1 MPFDIFIS
9 YKRKSLATANN
20 LYYRLT
26 TRGYS
31 TFYDLEEMG
40 RDNFNT
46 QLLQYIDNAKDV
58 FVILEEGSLDAC
70 KNGNWQQD
78 WFCREIA
85 YAIEKGKNIIPIL
98 LGGYKMPGESFFP
111 DEMRPLSLK
120 QAPEFSFSF
129 FDTYIDRL
137 IEKKFLLSSPNKQD
151 KATSVFKFYSNEN
164 CQVFKDGKLVC
175 SLDGMSDEPYYLPVN
190 RKGDYRFK
198 AVNNSTGKTKIID
211 ENIDA
216 VEEKNVQITWKHGL
230 NFKKF
235 LNNNKKG
242 CTITISLFTLF
253 AIVSIPIWF
262 LTQGKVAAPPALP
275 SPVDTTVE
283 APDTV
288 CTPVDL
294 GLPSG
299 TLWGDRNV
307 GAKYS
312 TDFGNLYAWGEITP
326 KNANSPLSLR
336 SNLNRITTAENDA
349 ATAVLGPEWSMP
361 TEEQFNELLYSCRWV
376 WTKINGHYGYQVI
389 GRNGNSIFL
398 PAAGRNPNGEIEYQN
413 QFGYYWTTERSTSL
427 FSRGLTF
434 PRKSKGKVENGYSTY
449 GRSIRGVFTKHEALT
464 D

>member
-1 MPFDIFIS
+1 MAFDIFIS

-26 TRGYS
+26 TRGYT

-46 QLLQYIDNAKDV
+46 QILQYIDNAKDV
-58 FVILEEGSLDAC
+58 FVILEEGSLEAC
-70 KNGNWQQD
+70 KNGTWQQD

-85 YAIEKGKNIIPIL
+85 YAIKKEKNIIPLL
-98 LGGYKMPGESFFP
+98 LGGYKMPDESFFP
-111 DEMRPLSLK
+111 DEMKPLSLK

-129 FDTYIDRL
+129 FGNYIDKL
-137 IEKKFLLSSPNKQD
+137 IEKKFLLSVPNKQD

-198 AVNNSTGKTKIID
+198 AINDSTGKTMILD
-211 ENIDA
+211 ETIDA
-216 VEEKNVQITWKHGL
+216 VEEKNVQVKWKYDL
-230 NFKKF
+230 NAKKLF
-235 LNNNKKG
+235 SKHKIG
-242 CTITISLFTLF
+242 CTITISFFTLL
-253 AIVSIPIWF
+253 AIVSIPFW
-262 LTQGKVAAPPALP
+262 LGTLGKKGAPPTRP
-275 SPVDTTVE
+275 NPIDVVE
-283 APDTV
+283 APDTI
-288 CTPVDL
+288 CTPVNL

-307 GAKYS
+307 GAKKY
-312 TDFGNLYAWGEITP
+312 TDFGDLYAWGEITP

-336 SNLNRITTAENDA
+336 SYLNRITTAENDA

-361 TEEQFNELLYSCRWV
+361 TEEQFNELLSSCRWV
-376 WTKINGHYGYQVI
+376 WKKINGHNGFQVI

-398 PAAGRNPNGEIEYQN
+398 PAAGRNPEGEIEYQN
-413 QFGYYWTTERSTSL
+413 QFGYYWTCERSTPL
-427 FSRGLTF
+427 LSRGLSF
-434 PRKSKGKVENGYSTY
+434 PIKGKGSVVNGYSTY
-449 GRSIRGVFTKHEALT
+449 GRSIRAVYDNEAVC

>member
-1 MPFDIFIS
+1 MAFDIFIS

-46 QLLQYIDNAKDV
+46 QILEYIDNAKDV

-70 KNGNWQQD
+70 KDGTWQQD

-85 YAIEKGKNIIPIL
+85 YAIKKEKNIIPIL
-98 LGGYKMPGESFFP
+98 LGGYKMPDESFFP
-111 DEMRPLSLK
+111 NEMKPLRLK
-120 QAPEFSFSF
+120 QGPEFSFSF
-129 FDTYIDRL
+129 FGTYIDRL
-137 IEKKFLLSSPNKQD
+137 IEKKFLISVPNKQD

-198 AVNNSTGKTKIID
+198 AINDSTGKTKIID

-216 VEEKNVQITWKHGL
+216 VEEKNVQITWKHKL
-230 NFKKF
+230 NIKQLFI
-235 LNNNKKG
+235 NNRKG
-242 CTITISLFTLF
+242 RIASFCVLALL
-253 AIVSIPIWF
+253 AIVFIPFIIEKNHF
-262 LTQGKVAAPPALP
+262 GHSTLTDT
-275 SPVDTTVE
+275 STPVDTAEVQ
-283 APDTV
+283 DTI
-288 CTPVDL
+288 CTPVNL

-307 GAKYS
+307 GAKRY

-326 KNANSPLSLR
+326 KNPYTLSLR
-336 SNLNRITTAENDA
+336 SYLKRITTAENDA
-349 ATAVLGPEWSMP
+349 ATAILGPEWSIP
-361 TEEQFNELLYSCRWV
+361 TAEQFNELLSSCRWV
-376 WTKINGHYGYQVI
+376 WKKINGHYGFQVI
-389 GRNGNSIFL
+389 GKNGNSIFL
-398 PAAGRNPNGEIEYQN
+398 PAAGRNPEGEIEFQN
-413 QFGYYWTTERSTSL
+413 QFGYYWTCERSTPL
-427 FSRGLTF
+427 LSRGLSF
-434 PRKSKGKVENGYSTY
+434 PKKGKGNVEDGYSTY
-449 GRSIRGVFTKHEALT
+449 GRSIRAVYDNEAVC